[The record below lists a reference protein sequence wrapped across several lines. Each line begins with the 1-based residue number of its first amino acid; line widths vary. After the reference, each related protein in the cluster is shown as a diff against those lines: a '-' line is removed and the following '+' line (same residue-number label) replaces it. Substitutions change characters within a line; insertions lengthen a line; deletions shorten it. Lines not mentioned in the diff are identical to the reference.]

1 MVIKCVKKFFVK
13 IMKGSDKS
21 IKIFCVGIIIKVYLF
36 SDWFKKKYG
45 IEYDFEYIILF
56 KINNFIFF
64 KILSI

>member
-21 IKIFCVGIIIKVYLF
+21 IKIFCVGIIIKVFLF

-45 IEYDFEYIILF
+45 IEYDFEYIILL

>member
-21 IKIFCVGIIIKVYLF
+21 IKILCVGIIIKVFLF
-36 SDWFKKKYG
+36 NDWFMKNYD
-45 IEYDFEYIILF
+45 IEYNFEYIIIL